1 MATTIAAGSTA
12 DRATAHGTARKVL
25 IAMYGQEPPAWARR
39 VSRVVERSGIVR
51 VLVVGDGGAPAFTSL
66 LPPARRWFGAALAA
80 GRREAQDR
88 RQAVLEAVLSEL
100 ATAAEVVHAPPGRD
114 PARAIAAHANA
125 WPADVVVVGRDRR
138 GLVERA
144 LLGSV
149 HAGVVRRA
157 RCAVLVVPAPVR
169 RRVPRTARDASLPSR
184 AAAPG
189 GA

>member
-1 MATTIAAGSTA
+1 MTTTIAAGLT

-25 IAMYGQEPPAWARR
+25 IAMYGQEPPAWARG
-39 VSRVVERSGIVR
+39 VSRVVERAGLVR
-51 VLVVGDGGAPAFTSL
+51 VLVVRDGGGPAFTSL
-66 LPPARRWFGAALAA
+66 LPAARRWYGAALAA
-80 GRREAQDR
+80 ARHEAQDR
-88 RQAVLEAVLSEL
+88 RQAALQAVLAEL
-100 ATAAEVVHAPPGRD
+100 AVSAEVVHVPPGRD

-169 RRVPRTARDASLPSR
+169 RRVPRGAPDASLPSR